1 MRINFRTAFLAATL
15 SVSGT
20 VIAFAQGGMTDR
32 NGDSMGSQHIGN
44 GGGTAAGGG
53 EMQRPSG
60 TVGSSNTI
68 RSERDAPNG
77 SAGTPPKAKAGPQGD
92 SSKDEDAPR

>member
-15 SVSGT
+15 IVGGT
-20 VIAFAQGGMTDR
+20 ALASAQGGMMDR
-32 NGDSMGSQHIGN
+32 KGNSMGSQHIGN
-44 GGGTAAGGG
+44 GGSRAAGVG

-77 SAGTPPKAKAGPQGD
+77 TAGTPPKAKAGPQGD
-92 SSKDEDAPR
+92 PSKDGDAPR